1 MKFLVY
7 QTIRSKLMVEA
18 ESEDEAWD
26 GEGKI
31 IWEKLIHG
39 EIDSVEE
46 YKGEAE

>member
-7 QTIRSKLMVEA
+7 QTIRSKLIVEA
-18 ESEDEAWD
+18 ESEEEVWD

-31 IWEKLIHG
+31 VWENIVHG

-46 YKGEAE
+46 YEGEAE